1 MEDNGPK
8 SQSSADSNYLSSGL
22 KVSSQ
27 TSWKINKITFWSNTL
42 LHGPLHLLS
51 AFFSSF
57 LQQKTGK
64 QKKNDQ
70 RKTYIGLQS
79 QKNDW
84 HGEPFKKEKKKFRNG
99 ENYNSRGF
107 VLKEMMKIRK
117 ALCQKKGMR
126 KFILES
132 GSTPSSTIQYM
143 GEYIKQSSLSF
154 NGSFKVSRQT
164 T

>member
-1 MEDNGPK
+1 MEDSGPK

-27 TSWKINKITFWSNTL
+27 TSWKINKITFWPNTL

-64 QKKNDQ
+64 QKIKMTKEKLTSVYNPKRMIDMENH
-70 RKTYIGLQS
+70 S
-79 QKNDW
+79 
-84 HGEPFKKEKKKFRNG
+84 KKEKKFWNG

-143 GEYIKQSSLSF
+143 GEYIKQSSLF
-154 NGSFKVSRQT
+154 LQWEL
-164 T
+164 